1 MAWYDPAFSYKKSIV
16 LPHAKVSGGSDLL
29 DFPVLISLTDSNL
42 KSMANGG
49 LVFSSSGY
57 DLLFT
62 ESSETRELPYEVES
76 YTASSG
82 ALVCWVRVPVL
93 SASQDTVLYLY
104 FGNSTVTG
112 PQATASNVW
121 TPNYRGVWH
130 LGNGTTLS
138 CADSTSFA
146 NNGTNHSATATT
158 GKIDGGAALASASSE
173 FIQIPASSS
182 LNNPGTQVTV
192 SGWGKTTGTSMAIFA
207 SGNNSSSGYQIGFE
221 NTGVPFLW
229 SSSNGADVD
238 GSTTIND
245 GNWHYVV
252 GVWDGTNATLYA
264 DGVQVA
270 QAARTFT
277 ASTIDCQ
284 IGAICTGANST
295 SCQWYLNGS
304 VDEVRVFAGTR
315 SASWI
320 ATEYTNQS
328 APSSFFWVGELIPYT
343 ANVDDA
349 VLVVSS
355 QATTQTSADQIN
367 AGAKGVALTLNIA
380 TCGSGETFT
389 LTVQGKDGTSGGY
402 YNLASFSGLG
412 LGSSTCT
419 VYPGLSPSATT
430 ASQVLPKTWRVYVTP
445 GTSDS
450 ATYSVGASL
459 IA

>member
-16 LPHAKVSGGSDLL
+16 IPHGKVSGGSDLL

-62 ESSETRELPYEVES
+62 DSSETRELPYEVES

-158 GKIDGGAALASASSE
+158 GKLDGGAAFVSASSE
-173 FIQIPASSS
+173 FIQIPASST
-182 LNNPGTQVTV
+182 LNNPGSQVTV
-192 SGWGKTTGTSMAIFA
+192 SGWINTSSSASMLIFS
-207 SGNNSSSGYQIGFE
+207 SGNGSSTGYQLGIE
-221 NTGVPFLW
+221 ASGVPFLW
-229 SSSNGADVD
+229 SSSNGSSVD
-238 GSTTIND
+238 GSSAINN
-245 GNWHYVV
+245 GSWHSVV
-252 GVWDGTNATLYA
+252 GVWDGTNGTLYA

-277 ASTIDCQ
+277 AGTIDCQ
-284 IGAICTGANST
+284 IGTQCTGSGST
-295 SCQWYLNGS
+295 SCSWYFNGS
-304 VDEVRVFAGTR
+304 LDEVRVFSGAR

-412 LGSSTCT
+412 SSTCT

-430 ASQVLPKTWRVYVTP
+430 ASQVLPKTWRVYVSP
-445 GTSDS
+445 STSDS

-459 IA
+459 IS